1 MMDSV
6 VGDFFNALF
15 KHYPDI
21 LSEVFI
27 KSKDYM
33 GPAIWKKLKCWHIFL
48 AVRHLRNLEVADAK
62 LSAICVLP
70 LVLFSWVKFGHHKGY
85 LELRR
90 RDQLDL
96 AFLDVVYLLASVL
109 QLLLQLWRKGFLI
122 NNCHFIFSAQKN

>member
-33 GPAIWKKLKCWHIFL
+33 GPAI
-48 AVRHLRNLEVADAK
+48 
-62 LSAICVLP
+62 
-70 LVLFSWVKFGHHKGY
+70 
-85 LELRR
+85 
-90 RDQLDL
+90 
-96 AFLDVVYLLASVL
+96 
-109 QLLLQLWRKGFLI
+109 
-122 NNCHFIFSAQKN
+122 